1 MKIVHATFSKAV
13 TVPCGVVKKTRVF
26 TALEE
31 FKHLRVKKNWNQ
43 NQEDYLS

>member
-1 MKIVHATFSKAV
+1 MKIVHATFSKAE
-13 TVPCGVVKKTRVF
+13 TVPCGIVKNTRVS
-26 TALEE
+26 ALEE